1 MSRLHNLAS
10 LTILKGATRQN
21 IKNIMKVPELVGALG
36 PTRAEQLQT
45 LRRLLKFLDL
55 YVEHKKALIAY
66 RNAQKLPNGVSVLRA
81 SKEALKARQN
91 RMAAANQNVQRIVNK
106 GRVLRQRLG
115 LHLYRNILPFNN
127 STLQDAVRRISLL
140 RNEGNNRRKLY
151 NNLQTLYRRTN

>member
-1 MSRLHNLAS
+1 
-10 LTILKGATRQN
+10 
-21 IKNIMKVPELVGALG
+21 MKVPELVGALG